1 MAQLSAPGSN
11 AVRYTVYSTSSTEK
25 DPVFIFCNSS
35 GAQKGSLL
43 AIDPKGSGTSK
54 YTWYKWS
61 DNTKSFSIFI
71 KEELNAPSSRL
82 DNLDEGGYRVAVS
95 GSSDTT
101 LTGWIHLDKP
111 YALAELQNR
120 TCDYV
125 ALKGKAYADTFYYS
139 NPSTGYQ
146 VKLPNGVNFLW
157 SSNPVSSIPFPDLSL
172 NPQTFNPP
180 LVDVTYNLQVTDSF
194 GCVSNSS
201 FDYVSIH
208 VKADFTLDPEK
219 GEAPLEVSFT
229 DKSVRASKYK
239 WEFGDDSTSTLS
251 NPPPHIY
258 YIPGLYTV
266 KLTIESDLHCIDSMT
281 YDKKVEVEKSALD
294 IPNVFTPNGDG
305 LNDNFR
311 VESTSLRS
319 LSMEVFSRSGL
330 RVYSFSGSG
339 QKLKDW
345 TGWDGNINN
354 SSRKATPGV
363 YFYIIRALGWDDISY
378 DTKDHRGVVYLYR

>member
-11 AVRYTVYSTSSTEK
+11 AVRYTVYSASSIEK

-35 GAQKGSLL
+35 GTQKGSLV
-43 AIDPKGSGTSK
+43 ATNPAGTGSSG
-54 YTWYKWS
+54 YTWNKWS
-61 DNTKSFSIFI
+61 DITKSFSIFV
-71 KEELNAPSSRL
+71 KEDLNALSSTL
-82 DNLDEGGYRVAVS
+82 NNLDEGGYRVAVS
-95 GSSDTT
+95 GSSDTI
-101 LTGWIHLDKP
+101 LTGWIHIDKP

-208 VKADFTLDPEK
+208 VKADFSLDPEK

-229 DKSVRASKYK
+229 DKSVRATKYK
-239 WEFGDDSTSTLS
+239 WEFGDDSTSVLS
-251 NPPPHIY
+251 DPPPHTY
-258 YIPGLYTV
+258 YIPGFYTV

-281 YDKKVEVEKSALD
+281 YDKKIEVLESALD

-305 LNDNFR
+305 LNDNFI
-311 VESTSLRS
+311 VESTSLRF
-319 LSMEVFSRSGL
+319 LSVEIFSRSGL
-330 RVYSFSGSG
+330 RVYNFNGSG
-339 QKLKDW
+339 EKLRNW
-345 TGWDGNINN
+345 TGWDGNIND

-363 YFYIIRALGWDDISY
+363 YFYLIRALGWDDVSY
-378 DTKDHRGVVYLYR
+378 ETKDHRGVVYLYR

>member
-1 MAQLSAPGSN
+1 MAQLSAPGSS
-11 AVRYTVYSTSSTEK
+11 AVRYTVYSVSSTEK
-25 DPVFIFCNSS
+25 DPVFIFCNSP
-35 GAQKGSLL
+35 GTQKGSLV
-43 AIDPKGSGTSK
+43 ANNPNGSGPSK
-54 YTWYKWS
+54 YTWYKWN
-61 DNTKSFSIFI
+61 DTAKSFSIFI
-71 KEELNAPSSRL
+71 KEELNVASSTVA
-82 DNLDEGGYRVAVS
+82 NLDEGGYRVTVS

-101 LTGWIHLDKP
+101 LTGWIHVDKP
-111 YALAELQNR
+111 YSLAELQNR

-139 NPSTGYQ
+139 NPATGYQ
-146 VKLPNGVNFLW
+146 VRLPNGVNFLW

-180 LVDVTYNLQVTDSF
+180 LVDVKYNLQVTDSF
-194 GCVSNSS
+194 GCISNSS

-208 VKADFTLDPEK
+208 VKADFSLEPEK

-229 DKSVRASKYK
+229 DKSIRASKYK
-239 WEFGDDSTSTLS
+239 WEFGDDSTSVLS

-258 YIPGLYTV
+258 YIPGFYTA

-281 YDKKVEVEKSALD
+281 YDKKIEVLESALD

-311 VESTSLRS
+311 VESTSLRF

-339 QKLKDW
+339 AKLKDW
-345 TGWDGNINN
+345 TGWDGNIND
-354 SSRKATPGV
+354 SSRKATPGI
-363 YFYIIRALGWDDISY
+363 YFYIIRALGWDDIRYES
-378 DTKDHRGVVYLYR
+378 KDHRGVVYLYR